1 MAFRLAVTEEPPSDW
16 EFVTQHAAAPAT
28 RRWIRL
34 GHDWLPGRLRT
45 LALRDDDGDCLAAIG
60 AAIVEDPG
68 ARLRLNAHQVLS
80 GGTAAIGLA
89 TEGPYPWEG
98 VAHSEVF
105 PSLLLMYPNYAGFP
119 VGPACEDR
127 AVLKEFVARITDWA
141 RAQGL
146 RSVSLLF
153 LRASADPFIEEL
165 RAAGFDILKLTETCD
180 LHVTW
185 TDLDGYFAH
194 LPSKR
199 RVEARRELRMLE
211 ERGIELDARPLAAD
225 EPEILD
231 LRCQLAEKYD
241 GVSDIERERRILN
254 GLREHVAPE
263 DLTVFTASKN
273 GTMLG
278 FGLMVRDGAEWTAAI
293 AGTNYRTEESE
304 FTYFANLYYQPAALA
319 STYGIRTI
327 SYGPGSWDAKRRRG
341 CRLSPL
347 YAAGLL
353 LG

>member
-1 MAFRLAVTEEPPSDW
+1 MALRLAVTEELPSDW
-16 EFVTQHAAAPAT
+16 ESVTQHAAAPAT
-28 RRWIRL
+28 RRWIQL
-34 GHDWLPGRLRT
+34 GHDWLPGRLHT
-45 LALRDDDGDCLAAIG
+45 LALRDDDGECLAAIG
-60 AAIVEDPG
+60 AAVVEDPG

-80 GGTAAIGLA
+80 GGTAAMGLA
-89 TEGPYPWEG
+89 AEGPYPWADTEH
-98 VAHSEVF
+98 AEVF
-105 PSLLLMYPNYAGFP
+105 PSLLLMYPNYASFP
-119 VGPACEDR
+119 VGPASGDR

-165 RAAGFDILKLTETCD
+165 RSAGFDILKLTETCD
-180 LHVTW
+180 LRVTW
-185 TDLDGYFAH
+185 TDLDGYFLS

-211 ERGIELDARPLAAD
+211 ERGIELDARPLAAE

-263 DLTVFTASKN
+263 DLTVFTASKD

-278 FGLMVRDGAEWTAAI
+278 FGLMVRDGEEWTAAI
-293 AGTNYRTEESE
+293 AGTNYRREDSE

-319 STYGIRTI
+319 SAHGIRTI
-327 SYGPGSWDAKRRRG
+327 GYGPGSWDAKRRRG
-341 CRLSPL
+341 CELSPL